1 VTATE
6 ERASPGVGR
15 VLVVDDDEGLA
26 RFIVEVL
33 TDAGHHAEAVSSA
46 ALARR
51 RVEATGYDVVITD
64 LRMPGESGLDLIAWL
79 RRYDPRVA
87 VLAVTAY
94 GSLETAVQAMRLG
107 AADYIPKPFEPAAL
121 LLAVD
126 KSLRAGAM
134 RTEIE
139 RLRVEADARYGFDAM
154 VARSAVM
161 RELIALARRV
171 ADSASA
177 VLIQGPSGAGK
188 EMMARAI
195 HQASRRRARPYVEVD
210 CGAIPDALLEA
221 ELFGEAQGVPG
232 TPQHKVRPGRLQE
245 ADGGTVLLDEVDA
258 LPLPVQIKLLRVLRD
273 REVTPVGSTQ
283 RVAVDLRVIACSNL
297 DLRSAVAAGAFREDL
312 YFLLNVIEMA
322 IPPLADRVDDIPA
335 LAERFL
341 ETFNARTGRRVTGFS
356 PAAALLLTSYG
367 WPGNVRELQNA
378 IERAVVVGVGPEVAP
393 DDLPPALRQ
402 PRGHDFLDEAA
413 VRGMTISELEVAYAR
428 RVLIKNGGNKKKTA
442 RLLGIDRRTLYRWL
456 GEREEPAESDEG

>member
-1 VTATE
+1 MTAPE
-6 ERASPGVGR
+6 ESPRPGPGS
-15 VLVVDDDEGLA
+15 VLVVDDDEGLG

-33 TDAGHHAEAVSSA
+33 TDAGHHADAVSGA

-51 RVEATGYDVVITD
+51 RVESGAYDVVVTD

-79 RRYDPRVA
+79 RRYDPRIA

-107 AADYIPKPFEPAAL
+107 AADYIPKPFEPSAL

-134 RTEIE
+134 RSEIE
-139 RLRVEADARYGFDAM
+139 RLRTEADARYGFDAM
-154 VARSAVM
+154 VAQSDVM
-161 RELIALARRV
+161 RELVALARRV

-188 EMMARAI
+188 ETMARAI
-195 HQASRRRARPYVEVD
+195 HQASRRRARPFVEVD
-210 CGAIPDALLEA
+210 CGAIPDPLLEA
-221 ELFGEAQGVPG
+221 ELFGEAGAEGSVP
-232 TPQHKVRPGRLQE
+232 QRQRPGRLQD
-245 ADGGTVLLDEVDA
+245 ADGGTALLDEVHE
-258 LPLPVQIKLLRVLRD
+258 LPPPIQMKLLRALRD

-283 RVAVDLRVIACSNL
+283 RVPVDPRIIACTHIDLRH
-297 DLRSAVAAGAFREDL
+297 AVAAGAFREDL
-312 YFLLNVIEMA
+312 YFRLNVIEMV
-322 IPPLADRVDDIPA
+322 IPPLVDRAEDILP
-335 LAERFL
+335 LAQRFL
-341 ETFNARTGRRVTGFS
+341 ETFSARSGRSVAGFS
-356 PAAALLLTSYG
+356 PSAVQLLTSYA

-378 IERAVVVGVGPEVAP
+378 VERAVVVGIGAEITP
-393 DDLPPALRQ
+393 DDLPAALRQ
-402 PRGHDFLDEAA
+402 PRGNDFLDEAA
-413 VRGMTISELEVAYAR
+413 SRGMTISELEVAFAR

-456 GEREEPAESDEG
+456 GEREEPAEGDDG